1 MHPFHTYHNHCLKY
15 SADNFST
22 PKQLTHCYRLILN
35 LAAFCCTGWYFNVC
49 TAFADGSETQGVTFC
64 RFTAE
69 SDAAAKEPHNSDR
82 LSPAS
87 PLSES
92 DTAFLD

>member
-1 MHPFHTYHNHCLKY
+1 MFFAYPVHTSHYLCLKY

-22 PKQLTHCYRLILN
+22 PKQLTHCYHFTLN
-35 LAAFCCTGWYFNVC
+35 LTVPTGISTLARLFLIVC
-49 TAFADGSETQGVTFC
+49 GIQGVTFG

-69 SDAAAKEPHNSDR
+69 SDAAAKEHHNPDR
-82 LSPAS
+82 LMPAS

-92 DTAFLD
+92 DTAFID

>member
-1 MHPFHTYHNHCLKY
+1 MFFAYPVHTSHYLCLKY

-22 PKQLTHCYRLILN
+22 PKQLTHCYHFTLN
-35 LAAFCCTGWYFNVC
+35 LTVTTGISILARLFLIVC
-49 TAFADGSETQGVTFC
+49 GTQGVTFG

-69 SDAAAKEPHNSDR
+69 SDAIAKEQHNPDK
-82 LSPAS
+82 PTPIS

-92 DTAFLD
+92 DAAFLD